1 MLLKEYKNIYN
12 NWNNYLNE
20 AGKVLTSTEIE
31 NMGSKHQSATSIS
44 SRKKVITDPD
54 LIKNAL
60 IKNAGPSTFITFV
73 NPWDKNT
80 PSLTVNPDVSYDTPH
95 GIYGYPLTRKNAQSL
110 ISHGQPTKAQFAT
123 DYKYFH
129 IFKLSGIQTK
139 TSLESPGGESISG
152 GDSHIVI
159 QKDGKNN
166 YSKSKLV
173 SDATEIFSKFLFICA
188 HKFKVKE
195 IREKFGNRDNKKT
208 NKYDKLKTAND
219 IRLKYLEMIEAFD
232 WALTQEEHKD
242 VSLEELTKRFLNY
255 EKLIA
260 RTSVYSNDK
269 INLNPAYFGLII
281 AYIHEYTKRN
291 NNKGFD
297 IAIREFM
304 AAKGSVIIKD
314 IFNALKTSLKDL
326 KDMDAII
333 PENITAFHMLYYF
346 TQSLSH
352 VTEIIDLNN
361 ENSSGYYFSLYLNL
375 AGIKNITDKGS
386 ASVHPNEPEQSINFS
401 FESGS
406 DNSIV
411 HVGTYLNIFKDLY
424 NPEAAME
431 ILSYVMFD
439 NKY

>member
-1 MLLKEYKNIYN
+1 MLLKEYRNIYN
-12 NWNNYLNE
+12 NWNNFLNE

-31 NMGSKHQSATSIS
+31 NMGAKHQSATSIS
-44 SRKKVITDPD
+44 SRKKAITDPD
-54 LIKNAL
+54 RIKSDL
-60 IKNAGPSTFITFV
+60 VKNAGPSTFITFV
-73 NPWDKNT
+73 NPWDENT
-80 PSLTVNPDVSYDTPH
+80 PSLTVNPNVSYDTPH
-95 GIYGYPLTRKNAQSL
+95 GIYGYPLTRENAQSL
-110 ISHGQPTKAQFAT
+110 ISHGQPTQAQFAT

-129 IFKLSGIQTK
+129 IFKLSDMHTK
-139 TSLESPGGESISG
+139 TSLKDPGGESISG

-166 YSKSKLV
+166 YSRSKLI

-188 HKFKVKE
+188 HKFKPEE
-195 IREKFGNRDNKKT
+195 IRKTFGNADAKNK
-208 NKYDKLKTAND
+208 NFNKLKSAND
-219 IRLKYLEMIEAFD
+219 IRRKYLEMIEAFG

-242 VSLEELTKRFLNY
+242 LSLEELIKRYLNY
-255 EKLIA
+255 EKLIGH
-260 RTSVYSNDK
+260 TSIYSNDK
-269 INLNPAYFGLII
+269 VNLNPEYFGLIV

-291 NNKGFD
+291 NKKGFD
-297 IAIREFM
+297 TAIREFM
-304 AAKGSVIIKD
+304 TVKGSVIIKD
-314 IFNALKTSLKDL
+314 IFNVIKTSLKDL
-326 KDMDAII
+326 KDMDAIV

-352 VTEIIDLNN
+352 ITEIIDFNN

-386 ASVHPNEPEQSINFS
+386 SSVHPNEPEQSLNFS

-424 NPEAAME
+424 NPQAAME
-431 ILSYVMFD
+431 ILDFLKLY
-439 NKY
+439 